1 MKNTLISYLKK
12 SVLLLLILSNV
23 NCERNLS
30 DDATVATYP
39 KTADVFIDSFAA
51 NLGYGAFGGS
61 KYTAFTVDRIEKYE
75 GTASM
80 RFDVPS
86 IGDADGEYAGGAYI
100 DNVGRDLTDFDAL
113 TFWVKGSKAANLK
126 EVGFG
131 TDFGLN
137 KYKVTLSNVAIDTN
151 WKKITI
157 PLPDAAKL
165 IQEKG
170 MLWYAEEPENNLGY
184 TFWIDNVRFEKL
196 GTMSQP
202 QPKILNGDN
211 KIEQTFIGSNTSVSG
226 LTTTFN
232 MASGVNQTI
241 SIAPNY
247 YVFSSSNIAVA
258 TVNELGIINV
268 IASGTTVITATF
280 KGKPAAG
287 SLTLNSLGVFVP
299 APTPIRPAANVL
311 SIFSNAYTNVPVE
324 YYNGY
329 WMGDG
334 QTTIGQSDIKIN
346 GDDIIKYSKLNFVGI
361 QFAQPTLDASLMT
374 NLHLDLKVQN
384 TTGARNS
391 IKIKLNDFGADAVYG
406 GNNDTEFELI
416 VNNPALASGS
426 WVSLDLSLSSFTSL
440 TSRAHLAQIVL
451 KSNSDIT
458 DLLVDNIYFYSV
470 PAPSTAPT
478 TAAPTPTLAAANVI
492 SVFSDAY
499 TNIAG
504 SDFNPNWGQ
513 ATAVTQTAIAGNNTL
528 KYTNLNYQG
537 IQIGTAQNLSSMTK
551 LHIDYYSAN
560 STSLKTYLI
569 SSGPVEK
576 AKTLVVPTA
585 PGWNSVE
592 ISLTDFSPVNLA
604 NVIQMK
610 FDGNGTIYLDNIYF
624 HN

>member
-12 SVLLLLILSNV
+12 SVLLLLILANV
-23 NCERNLS
+23 NCERDLS
-30 DDATVATYP
+30 NDVKVTTYP
-39 KTADVFIDSFAA
+39 KTADVFIDSFVA

-61 KYTAFTVDRIEKYE
+61 KYTAFTVDRVEKYE

-86 IGDADGEYAGGAYI
+86 FGDAAGAFAGGVFI

-113 TFWVKGSKAANLK
+113 TFWVKGSQAATLND
-126 EVGFG
+126 VGFG

-137 KYKVTLSNVAIDTN
+137 KYKVTYQNVAIDTN

-157 PLPDAAKL
+157 PIPDAAKL

-170 MLWYAEEPENNLGY
+170 MLWYAEGPENDKGY
-184 TFWIDNVRFEKL
+184 TFWIDNVKFEKL
-196 GTMSQP
+196 GTISQP

-211 KIEQTFIGSNTSVSG
+211 KIEQTFIGSNISVSG

-241 SIAPNY
+241 SIAPSY
-247 YVFSSSNIAVA
+247 YVFTSSNIAVA
-258 TVNELGIINV
+258 TVNELGVVNV
-268 IASGTTVITATF
+268 IAGGTAVIKATLG
-280 KGKPAAG
+280 GKPAAG
-287 SLTLNSLGVFVP
+287 SLTINSLGTFIS
-299 APTPIRPAANVL
+299 APTPTRPAANVL
-311 SIFSNAYTNVPVE
+311 SIFSNAYTTVPVE

-329 WMGDG
+329 WAPY
-334 QTTIGQSDIKIN
+334 QTTTGQSDIKIN
-346 GDDIIKYSKLNFVGI
+346 GDDVIKYSQFNFVGI
-361 QFAQPTLDASLMT
+361 QFAQPTLDASAMT
-374 NLHLDLKVQN
+374 NVHLDIKVQN

-391 IKIKLNDFGADAVYG
+391 IKIALNDFGSDGVYG
-406 GNNDTEFELI
+406 GGNDSGFNLT

-426 WVSLDLSLSSFTSL
+426 WVSLDLPLSSFTTL
-440 TSRAHLAQIVL
+440 TSRGHLAQIVL
-451 KSNSDIT
+451 ESNSGIT

-470 PAPSTAPT
+470 PAPS

-513 ATAVTQTAIAGNNTL
+513 TTVVTQIPIAGNNTL

-569 SSGPVEK
+569 STGPVEK

-592 ISLTDFSPVNLA
+592 IPLTDFSPVNLA